1 VLVPRGTPHNYW
13 NPQPTASRYVLV
25 MTLRIKALIE
35 ALHTLPERNQQT
47 LEATFREHSSE
58 YLGWP

>member
-1 VLVPRGTPHNYW
+1 MTPRI
-13 NPQPTASRYVLV
+13 R
-25 MTLRIKALIE
+25 RLID
-35 ALHTLPERNQQT
+35 AIHGLTERDQET